1 MAITEEI
8 GIVQYN
14 KPRALKM
21 GARARQLLSG
31 YPRAV
36 ATRDRRRNDMGSG
49 SFTKITQEIPDS
61 PPSALQVMCQKSQ
74 SRRKVR

>member
-1 MAITEEI
+1 MAMTEETE
-8 GIVQYN
+8 IVQYN

-31 YPRAV
+31 YPRQV
-36 ATRDRRRNDMGSG
+36 ATRERRRNDMGSG

-61 PPSALQVMCQKSQ
+61 PPSALQVMCQKKQ
-74 SRRKVR
+74 SKKK